1 MKHTWPAHQ
10 FDDGTRA
17 GAKFRSS
24 AFSRRVD
31 GEAVRCAFKTAG
43 LTGNLCPDTGLVQKF
58 SSKVEERFKP
68 AWRRRRNSLDRG
80 VLVGRGQLRGAP
92 GPGGTQ
98 AGRRLR

>member
-43 LTGNLCPDTGLVQKF
+43 LTGNLCPGASLVQKF
-58 SSKVEERFKP
+58 CSKVEERFKP

-80 VLVGRGQLRGAP
+80 VLGLVEGNCAGRLG
-92 GPGGTQ
+92 Q
-98 AGRRLR
+98 AGRKQEGD